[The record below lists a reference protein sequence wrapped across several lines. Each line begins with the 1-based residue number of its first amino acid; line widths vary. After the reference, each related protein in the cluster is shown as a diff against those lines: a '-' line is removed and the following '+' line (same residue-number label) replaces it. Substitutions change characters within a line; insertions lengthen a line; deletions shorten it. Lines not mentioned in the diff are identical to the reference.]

1 MIKTGILK
9 ALTEERAFTSRDGV
23 AMRALTCVIDF
34 PYYTPDGKPFND
46 SLLAVKFIEDTPEAK
61 EALCKLL
68 GQQREFTINLSLRS
82 YNDPQR
88 GIRYFQDAVIK
99 AIKTKD

>member
-9 ALTEERAFTSRDGV
+9 ALTEERAFTSREGV

-34 PYYTPDGKPFND
+34 PYYTQDGKPFND
-46 SLLAVKFIEDTPEAK
+46 SLIAVKFIEDTPEAK
-61 EALCKLL
+61 EAICKLL
-68 GQQREFTINLSLRS
+68 GLQREFTVTLSLRT

-88 GIRYFQDAVIK
+88 GIRYYQDAVIK
-99 AIKTKD
+99 AIKNTD